1 MNSKRESQYF
11 FYSSLWILAILI
23 VCGAIFCPGFLSG
36 FNATSILRQISYI
49 TLMAY
54 GATVIIMLGH
64 INVAYGSEM
73 ALIGCVSCEVMVVTG
88 NIVLAILAAL
98 LLGALIGM
106 FIAFIVN
113 RFGIP
118 SFIVTLIVSMIS
130 RGAAMVF
137 TNSAPITN
145 LGKYTVIGQGMVGKI
160 PVPVFIMVMGFF
172 IIWAIVNKTGFGRQV
187 VAVGENVKASRA
199 SGIRV
204 KHVIMKTYI
213 LDGVFTAVAAVVF
226 MARMNSGIPASGES
240 SEFDVITAVV
250 LGGTSLTGGTGN
262 VIGTVIGAMIVGM
275 INNMLNLWG
284 INYNWQ
290 SIIKGIFIM
299 LVIIID
305 YSVKKQNWK
314 Q

>member
-1 MNSKRESQYF
+1 MSNKRESQYF
-11 FYSSLWILAILI
+11 FYSSLGVLAILI
-23 VCGAIFCPGFLSG
+23 MCGVLFFPGFLSG
-36 FNATSILRQISYI
+36 YNTTSILRQISYI

-73 ALIGCVSCEVMVVTG
+73 ALIGCVSCQVMVMTD
-88 NIVLAILAAL
+88 NIFLAILAAL
-98 LLGALIGM
+98 LLGAGIGLFM
-106 FIAFIVN
+106 AFIVT

-118 SFIVTLIVSMIS
+118 SFIVTLIVSMVS
-130 RGAAMVF
+130 RGVAMVF
-137 TNSAPITN
+137 TGGVPITN
-145 LGKYTVIGQGMVGKI
+145 LGRYTVIGQGMIGKI
-160 PVPVFIMVMGFF
+160 PAPFFLMGLGFF
-172 IIWAIVNKTGFGRQV
+172 IIWIIVNKTGFGRQV
-187 VAVGENVKASRA
+187 VAVGENVKASKA

-204 KHVIMKTYI
+204 RNVIMKTYI
-213 LDGVFTAVAAVVF
+213 LDGLFTAAAAVVF
-226 MARMNSGIPASGES
+226 MARMNAGIPASGET

-290 SIIKGIFIM
+290 SIVKGIFIM

-305 YSVKKQNWK
+305 YSVKKRRP
-314 Q
+314 